1 MPIRQSKTSGVALN
15 TEVQNAVSG
24 SGTVAYAVKSEVLT
38 DAKAPTNCVFFSS
51 DHLDTDSQPKLC
63 RKNSAGTVAVLG

>member
-1 MPIRQSKTSGVALN
+1 MPIRQSKGSGVALN
-15 TEVQNAVSG
+15 TDVQNAVSG
-24 SGTVAYAVKSEVLT
+24 SGTAAYSFKSEVLT